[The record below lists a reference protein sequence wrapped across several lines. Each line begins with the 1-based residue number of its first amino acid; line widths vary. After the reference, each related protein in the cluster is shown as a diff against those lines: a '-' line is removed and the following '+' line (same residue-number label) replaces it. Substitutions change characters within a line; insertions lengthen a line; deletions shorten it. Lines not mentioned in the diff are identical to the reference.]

1 MCTATCMFLADEAE
15 SGYMKRKNKRTQQK
29 VKADVNLKLIWS
41 LNILSGLP
49 TNTLAVN
56 RSHTDSVFEDSLWSI
71 IGWTLSYIGREMIP
85 TKSDLKIKEK
95 KSKEKENTDIRGHA
109 LQGDRLHICIPDKLL
124 NTQATNLS
132 RKKIQNL
139 ELLQEII

>member
-1 MCTATCMFLADEAE
+1 
-15 SGYMKRKNKRTQQK
+15 
-29 VKADVNLKLIWS
+29 
-41 LNILSGLP
+41 
-49 TNTLAVN
+49 
-56 RSHTDSVFEDSLWSI
+56 
-71 IGWTLSYIGREMIP
+71 MIP

-95 KSKEKENTDIRGHA
+95 KSKEKEKTDIRGHA
-109 LQGDRLHICIPDKLL
+109 WQGDRLHICIPDKLL